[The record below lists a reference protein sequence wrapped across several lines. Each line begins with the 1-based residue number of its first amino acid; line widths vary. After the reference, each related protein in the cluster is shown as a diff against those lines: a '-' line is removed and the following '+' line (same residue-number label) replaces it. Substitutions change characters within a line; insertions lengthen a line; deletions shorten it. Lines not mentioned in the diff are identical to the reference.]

1 MKKFFVIAILCLV
14 PISFVG
20 AEQPEEVIEVEET
33 SRTVGNAVTTT
44 ETVTVTTIPKKYDLS
59 KRWYFGGGLN
69 YAFEN
74 FKDSDGDWGNTF
86 GFNIKGGYFLCEYF
100 ALEAMFQYLDDFE
113 LQESGVL
120 YSPPYYYS
128 YDYDVNIS
136 LYHFTINGKG
146 FIPIKGI
153 VKPYGVLGFGYAYGK
168 AKQKLR
174 IGRLSAT
181 NTEKES
187 DLCGRIGAGLDI
199 FLSEQF
205 ALEGEVSY
213 FMGFNDIDRIRYT
226 SLSLNALVLF

>member
-1 MKKFFVIAILCLV
+1 MKKFFVIAILCLI

-20 AEQPEEVIEVEET
+20 AEQTNISLE
-33 SRTVGNAVTTT
+33 
-44 ETVTVTTIPKKYDLS
+44 KH
-59 KRWYFGGGLN
+59 WYFGGGFN
-69 YAFEN
+69 YSFEN
-74 FKDSDGDWGNTF
+74 FKDEMDIGDWDNTY
-86 GFNIKGGYFLCEYF
+86 GFDLKAGYFFSEYF

-113 LQESGVL
+113 HSESGVI

-128 YDYDVNIS
+128 YEYDADVS
-136 LYHFTINGKG
+136 LYNFTINGKG

-153 VKPYGVLGFGYAYGK
+153 VKPYGILGFGYAWGE

-174 IGRLSAT
+174 IGIISDT

-199 FLSEQF
+199 FLSKQF

-213 FMGFNDIDRIRYT
+213 FMGFNDLDNARYT
-226 SLSLNALVLF
+226 SLSLNAIVLF